1 MMEGSKESWKEAKKD
16 GRKRKKGGRKKREME
31 GSKARGTRR
40 IVGGRWPESGQ
51 RQLILFK

>member
-40 IVGGRWPESGQ
+40 IVGGRWPENQG
-51 RQLILFK
+51 RDN